1 MINRAIKYDSNY
13 FNPILMGDI
22 NNDGLIN
29 ILDIVQVVTLVLE
42 SDYESIVDLNYD
54 GSVNVLD
61 IVIMINMVL
70 EI

>member
-1 MINRAIKYDSNY
+1 
-13 FNPILMGDI
+13 MGDF

-54 GSVNVLD
+54 GSVDVLD